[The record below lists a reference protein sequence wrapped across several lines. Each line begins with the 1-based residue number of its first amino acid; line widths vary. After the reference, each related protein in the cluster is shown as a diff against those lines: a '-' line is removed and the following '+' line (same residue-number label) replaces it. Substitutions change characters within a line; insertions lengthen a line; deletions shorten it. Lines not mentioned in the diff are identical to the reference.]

1 MNQNEKINKDVENLE
16 EKTKYLEQSIQGIIE
31 NEKLMMST
39 IKNLKTAVNALSLSV
54 IVILAGY
61 IIGILIEKCL

>member
-1 MNQNEKINKDVENLE
+1 MNQNEKINKDVENL
-16 EKTKYLEQSIQGIIE
+16 KVSVDLIEQSIQGIIE
-31 NEKLMMST
+31 NEKLMIST

-61 IIGILIEKCL
+61 IIGILLSLH

>member
-1 MNQNEKINKDVENLE
+1 MNQNEKTNKDVENL
-16 EKTKYLEQSIQGIIE
+16 KVSVDLIGQSIQGIIE

-61 IIGILIEKCL
+61 IIGILLLLR

>member
-1 MNQNEKINKDVENLE
+1 MNQNEKINKDVENL
-16 EKTKYLEQSIQGIIE
+16 KVSVDLIGQSIQGIIE

-39 IKNLKTAVNALSLSV
+39 IKHLKTAVNALSLAV

-61 IIGILIEKCL
+61 IIGLLLLLH

>member
-1 MNQNEKINKDVENLE
+1 MNQNENTNKDVENL
-16 EKTKYLEQSIQGIIE
+16 KVSVDLIGQSIQGIIE

-39 IKNLKTAVNALSLSV
+39 IKNLKTAVKALSLSV

-61 IIGILIEKCL
+61 IIGLLLLLH

>member
-1 MNQNEKINKDVENLE
+1 MNQNEKTNKDVENL
-16 EKTKYLEQSIQGIIE
+16 KVSVDLIGQSIQGIIE

-39 IKNLKTAVNALSLSV
+39 IKNLKIAVNALSLAV

-61 IIGILIEKCL
+61 IIGLLLLLH

>member
-16 EKTKYLEQSIQGIIE
+16 VSVDLIGQSIQGIIE

-39 IKNLKTAVNALSLSV
+39 IKNLKTAANALLLAV
-54 IVILAGY
+54 IVILVGY
-61 IIGILIEKCL
+61 IIGLLLLLH

>member
-16 EKTKYLEQSIQGIIE
+16 VSVDLIGQSIQGIIE

-39 IKNLKTAVNALSLSV
+39 IKNLKTAANALSLAV
-54 IVILAGY
+54 IVILVGY
-61 IIGILIEKCL
+61 IIGLLLLLH

>member
-16 EKTKYLEQSIQGIIE
+16 VSVDLIEQSIQGIIE
-31 NEKLMMST
+31 NEKLMIST
-39 IKNLKTAVNALSLSV
+39 IKHLKTAVNALSLSV

-61 IIGILIEKCL
+61 LIGLLLLLH

>member
-16 EKTKYLEQSIQGIIE
+16 VSVDLIEQSIQGIIE

-39 IKNLKTAVNALSLSV
+39 IKNLKTAVNALSLAV

-61 IIGILIEKCL
+61 IIGLLLLLR

>member
-1 MNQNEKINKDVENLE
+1 MNQNENTNKDVENL
-16 EKTKYLEQSIQGIIE
+16 KVSVDLIGQSIQGIIE

-39 IKNLKTAVNALSLSV
+39 IKNLKTAVNALSLAV

-61 IIGILIEKCL
+61 IIGLLLLLH